1 MNIKKIFWFSLG
13 MICLGIAYVGVI
25 VPGIPW
31 STPSFLAMLCFAK
44 SSDRW
49 YNYLMNHKLFGPFLK
64 QWSEKKV
71 YPTKLKWIMFVSMLL
86 SLVILIVTTQNWK
99 LCLGV
104 GLFMAVC
111 MVWAM
116 RYPGSEEEYDRRK
129 NSKLR
134 IGWMK

>member
-1 MNIKKIFWFSLG
+1 

>member
-1 MNIKKIFWFSLG
+1 VNIKKIFWFSLG